1 MYEVLLS
8 NKFCSLKFK
17 GDNTF
22 FEYCICDSE
31 RTIDFSYPVLEIEGK
46 TEQIRI
52 NHWRKPVLIEKNRN
66 GMNEYLLKGISSNS
80 GILMNLYI
88 HILDESPV
96 IRFRYELFSE
106 LTCWLTKNSAK
117 DNNTYFGVGLTG
129 FENFKEVSL
138 SEFEA
143 LPYSSLAADS
153 ETVQSSFESSNLH
166 LGTMFLACEK
176 DNSFFLSYE
185 KSLQNPG
192 RILQFQSIPVP
203 RLDVQFIAANSL
215 YNQIIRKEL
224 SFGTLWFETGGVAG
238 GEEILTA
245 GYRDFMVKCMEK
257 TITSAERA

>member
-166 LGTMFLACEK
+166 LDDRERVLTFELIGCIRTGWLCAWAGK
-176 DNSFFLSYE
+176 KVPSNKLISNSIFFMSNLIY
-185 KSLQNPG
+185 
-192 RILQFQSIPVP
+192 
-203 RLDVQFIAANSL
+203 
-215 YNQIIRKEL
+215 
-224 SFGTLWFETGGVAG
+224 
-238 GEEILTA
+238 
-245 GYRDFMVKCMEK
+245 
-257 TITSAERA
+257 